1 MLNFL
6 TSVFSFFGNLIV
18 LAATLYLILFVYFNY
33 FEKKKK
39 GEKIE
44 PPLENANVETK
55 KLPKENPND
64 FYGLHKMRNNEKAF
78 LKDVEEKEKILENGG
93 QIGANAAEALFLMRN
108 SRLNKMVISEDGLLT
123 IQKKIMNFQA
133 PLAEGEMPRIISK
146 ELPYYIARVEEL
158 ADGGYRQWFTPEHTA
173 ECGVKTI
180 RYDAHGRSRGDPEM
194 EEDDGKNKKGK
205 PSFGNESNGTSA
217 AEALLA
223 DISKKMSRQNEML
236 ADVLVDKKLEEVVL
250 EVVEKP
256 KQQKFNPKQKIV
268 ASILLPKNNEDDIV
282 ENINSN
288 GRYKD
293 DIQKLEELLPPPDF
307 FAIESDDALNN
318 SPENITAIK
327 DDGEENNSDAVIKL
341 EDHSAKI
348 KFDYIDYVRFIA
360 VQAGDELFVRTILK
374 KVFSEKSIGN
384 VFIDF
389 ENSIVLIEKNHFAKT
404 IREILEKEDRDKFD
418 RDFFSKGA
426 IGIYDGVKI
435 TEMMMTMNFRKDFI
449 GTGKNNSKIIF
460 NHLLE
465 STDVEGVCFSGW
477 FLKMAID
484 NRFAS
489 DFLSEN
495 MRGCNATIIASD
507 VADVEKISKQFKN
520 VKKFY

>member
-1 MLNFL
+1 M
-6 TSVFSFFGNLIV
+6 I
-18 LAATLYLILFVYFNY
+18 AFVYFTY

-78 LKDVEEKEKILENGG
+78 LKDVDEKEKILENGG
-93 QIGANAAEALFLMRN
+93 QIGVNAAEALFLMRN
-108 SRLNKMVISEDGLLT
+108 NRHSDMVISEDGLLT

-205 PSFGNESNGTSA
+205 PSFGNESNGPSA

-236 ADVLVDKKLEEVVL
+236 ADVLVDKKLEEVEL

-256 KQQKFNPKQKIV
+256 KQQKFNPKQKQQVAIV
-268 ASILLPKNNEDDIV
+268 PHENKEDDAVITNEQNDV
-282 ENINSN
+282 
-288 GRYKD
+288 GYKD

-307 FAIESDDALNN
+307 FAMANDDTPIN
-318 SPENITAIK
+318 SPENITAVK
-327 DDGEENNSDAVIKL
+327 DAEEENNSDAVIKL
-341 EDHSAKI
+341 EDHSSKI
-348 KFDYIDYVRFIA
+348 KFDYVDYVRFVS

-374 KVFSEKSIGN
+374 N
-384 VFIDF
+384 VFLKTGVGNIFVDF
-389 ENSIVLIEKNHFAKT
+389 ENSILLIEKNHFAKT
-404 IREILEKEDRDKFD
+404 VRELLEKDERDMFD

-435 TEMMMTMNFRKDFI
+435 AEMIRSMNYKNDFI
-449 GTGKNNSKIIF
+449 GVGKNNTKVIF

-484 NRFAS
+484 NRFAA

-495 MRGCNATIIASD
+495 MRGCNVATIASD
-507 VADVEKISKQFKN
+507 IADVKKIPKQFKN